1 MEYVF
6 RGLSKPFLKLKKRGF
21 DLCVTYT
28 SPGFGNW
35 DLSSDGWEPKS
46 LDVWK
51 WTAYDWRIKFTR
63 CNIWFQPKSL
73 MGDRF
78 SPNPNGPVDFMPSC
92 DFRFKVPVW
101 EGIRKYLYMAIPE
114 LEQAD
119 PVQFRKGRVTYI
131 GKWYIDCACVEGK
144 TRVARTT
151 NALSTGVGI
160 VMGRLV

>member
-1 MEYVF
+1 
-6 RGLSKPFLKLKKRGF
+6 
-21 DLCVTYT
+21 
-28 SPGFGNW
+28 
-35 DLSSDGWEPKS
+35 
-46 LDVWK
+46 
-51 WTAYDWRIKFTR
+51 
-63 CNIWFQPKSL
+63 

>member
-92 DFRFKVPVW
+92 DFRFK
-101 EGIRKYLYMAIPE
+101 
-114 LEQAD
+114 D